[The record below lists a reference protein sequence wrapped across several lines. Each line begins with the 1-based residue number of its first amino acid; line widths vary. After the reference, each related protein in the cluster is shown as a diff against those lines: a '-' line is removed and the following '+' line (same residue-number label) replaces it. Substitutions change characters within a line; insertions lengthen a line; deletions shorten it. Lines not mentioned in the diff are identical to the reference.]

1 MTMDKDRIMP
11 VSALVNKQSLERRIH
26 RDGYIG
32 RIIMK
37 EIIFIREENCVG
49 CNKCIRSCKIFN
61 ANIAYIAEGG
71 NKVRI
76 DPEKCIACG
85 KCIEVC
91 DHDARD
97 YYDDTQRFFD
107 ELERGKKISVI
118 AAPSIRSNFFD
129 YENLF
134 GYLKSRGVQIIY
146 DVSFGADI
154 TTWAYLK
161 AIREKSLTS
170 VIAQPCPSVVNYIEK
185 FKPELLKNLAPIHSP
200 MMCAA
205 VYMRKYANITGELA
219 FLSPCIGKIT
229 EINDPNTY
237 QTVQYNVTFNKLKD
251 YLTKNRVNLSSYQ
264 RQPFDDMGCSLGF
277 LFSRPGGLKENV
289 EAKTKGAWVRQV
301 EGQEHAYDYL
311 DEYSKRLERNAP
323 VPLLVDILNC
333 PKGCNVGTGTEK
345 NVSVDDA
352 DFAFNQMKEE
362 KLQDKGGKRFT
373 KKMDWLYKSF
383 DEQLKLEDF
392 VRHYDGYRKVKE
404 IKEPSNAEYQE
415 IFKQLHK
422 ADKKDQ
428 ELNCSA
434 CGYHNCKDMAKAICN
449 GLNHI
454 HNCMEYTRREVLLE
468 KINFEHKNLELEM
481 TNQQASQ
488 MLEEVNLL
496 SDERLENTKRME
508 ALLGTLAQAS
518 FSISS
523 SMDQLNSSIGQIAD
537 KSKNISG
544 FTGDVSG
551 SINSI
556 VMAMKE
562 INLSLNEIS
571 QNCSRSKNITADAE
585 NKAADTNKII
595 EQLSHSSEQIGRIV
609 RVIDDIADQTNML
622 ALNAA
627 IEAAGAGEAGKG
639 FAVVAGEVKE
649 LARQTAESTEE
660 IGAQIRTMQENMKN
674 AVSSMGTITD
684 VIDEITKITN
694 TIAAA
699 IAEQSAVAG
708 DISGAVV
715 TAAEKA
721 NQITE
726 QMKSIAVNSKEA
738 FDSISETSSSIH
750 ELVASASEYSDK

>member
-1 MTMDKDRIMP
+1 
-11 VSALVNKQSLERRIH
+11 
-26 RDGYIG
+26 
-32 RIIMK
+32 MK
-37 EIIFIREENCVG
+37 EIIIVREENCVG
-49 CNKCIRSCKIFN
+49 CNKCIRNCRVFN
-61 ANIAYIAEGG
+61 ANIAYIAESG

-76 DPEKCIACG
+76 DPEKCIVCG

-91 DHDARD
+91 DHYARD
-97 YYDDTQRFFD
+97 YDDDTQRFFE

-118 AAPSIRSNFFD
+118 AAPSIRANFTD

-134 GYLKSRGVQIIY
+134 GYLKNRGVQVIY
-146 DVSFGADI
+146 DASFGADI

-161 AIREKSLTS
+161 AIREKGLTS
-170 VIAQPCPSVVNYIEK
+170 VIAQPCPPVVNYIEK
-185 FKPELLKNLAPIHSP
+185 FRPELIRNLAPIHSP

-205 VYMRKYANITGELA
+205 VYMRKYAGITGEIA

-229 EINDPNTY
+229 EINDPNTH
-237 QTVQYNVTFNKLKD
+237 QTIQYNVTFQKLKE
-251 YLTKNRVNLSSYQ
+251 YLIKNKIILSSYSP
-264 RQPFDDMGCSLGF
+264 QPYDDMGCSLGF

-289 EAKTKGAWVRQV
+289 ETRVKGAWIRQV
-301 EGQEHAYDYL
+301 EGQEHTYDYL
-311 DEYSKRLERNAP
+311 DEYGKRAERNAP
-323 VPLLVDILNC
+323 LPPLVDILNC
-333 PKGCNVGTGTEK
+333 PKGCNSGTGTER
-345 NVSVDDA
+345 NISVDDA
-352 DFAFNQMKEE
+352 DFTFNRMKEE
-362 KLQDKGGKRFT
+362 KLKDKGGKRFT
-373 KKMDWLYKSF
+373 KKINWLYKNF
-383 DEQLKLEDF
+383 DEQLRLEDF
-392 VRHYDGYRKVKE
+392 IRQYDGSRKVKE
-404 IKEPSNAEYQE
+404 VKEPSAAEYQE
-415 IFKQLHK
+415 IFRQLHK
-422 ADKKDQ
+422 TGKKDQ

-454 HNCMEYTRREVLLE
+454 HNCMDFTRREVLLE
-468 KINFEHKNLELEM
+468 KNHIEQKTMELEM
-481 TNQQASQ
+481 TNQQAIQ

-496 SDERLENTKRME
+496 SEERLKNAKRME

-523 SMDQLNSSIGQIAD
+523 SMDQLNSSIGQIAERS
-537 KSKNISG
+537 KSISG
-544 FTGDVSG
+544 FTGDVSN

-556 VMAMKE
+556 VMAVKE

-585 NKAADTNKII
+585 RKAADTNRII
-595 EQLSHSSEQIGRIV
+595 EQLSRSSEQIGRIV

-660 IGAQIRTMQENMKN
+660 IGSRIRTMQENMKS
-674 AVSSMGTITD
+674 AVSAMGTISD

-694 TIAAA
+694 TIAAS

-715 TAAEKA
+715 TAAEKV

-726 QMKSIAVNSKEA
+726 QMKSIAANSKEA
-738 FDSISETSSSIH
+738 FDSISETSASIH
-750 ELVASASEYSDK
+750 ELVASASEFSEK

>member
-1 MTMDKDRIMP
+1 MKD
-11 VSALVNKQSLERRIH
+11 
-26 RDGYIG
+26 
-32 RIIMK
+32 
-37 EIIFIREENCVG
+37 IIFIREENCVG
-49 CNKCIRSCKIFN
+49 CNKCIRSCKIFS
-61 ANIAYIAEGG
+61 ANIAYVTEGG

-97 YYDDTQRFFD
+97 YVDDTERFFE

-118 AAPSIRSNFFD
+118 AAPSIRTNFED

-134 GYLKSRGVQIIY
+134 GYLKSRGVQVIH

-161 AIREKSLTS
+161 AIREKNLSS
-170 VIAQPCPSVVNYIEK
+170 VIAQPCPSIVNYIEK
-185 FKPELLKNLAPIHSP
+185 YKPELIKNLAPIHSP
-200 MMCAA
+200 MMCTAI
-205 VYMRKYANITGELA
+205 YMRKYADISGDIA

-229 EINDPNTY
+229 EINDPNTH
-237 QTVQYNVTFNKLKD
+237 QMIQYNVTFHKLKQ
-251 YLTKNRVNLSSYQ
+251 YLARNKVTLSSY
-264 RQPFDDMGCSLGF
+264 RNQPFEDIGCSLGC

-289 EAKTKGAWVRQV
+289 EAKVKGAWVRQV

-311 DEYSKRLERNAP
+311 DEYGIRLGRNNP
-323 VPLLVDILNC
+323 LPLLVDILNC
-333 PKGCNVGTGTEK
+333 PNGCNVGTGTEK
-345 NVSVDDA
+345 NISIDDA
-352 DFAFNQMKEE
+352 DYAFNHLKEE
-362 KLQDKGGKRFT
+362 KLKDKGGKRFT
-373 KKMDWLYKSF
+373 KKIDWLYKTF
-383 DEQLKLEDF
+383 DETLKLDDF
-392 VRHYDGYRKVKE
+392 IRMYDNYRKVKDL
-404 IKEPSNAEYQE
+404 KEPSNTEYND
-415 IFKQLHK
+415 IFMKLHK
-422 ADKKDQ
+422 AEKKDR

-434 CGYHNCKDMAKAICN
+434 CGYHNCKDMVKAIMN

-454 HNCMEYTRREVLLE
+454 DNCMDFTRREVLLE
-468 KINFEHKNLELEM
+468 RNNFEQKNQELEK
-481 TNQQASQ
+481 TNLQAAK
-488 MLEEVNLL
+488 MLDEVNHL
-496 SDERLENTKRME
+496 SEERLESTKKME
-508 ALLGTLAQAS
+508 TLLRTLASAS

-523 SMDQLNSSIGQIAD
+523 GMEQLNSSMGQIAD
-537 KSKNISG
+537 RSKNISG

-585 NKAADTNKII
+585 SKAVDTNKII
-595 EQLSHSSEQIGRIV
+595 EQLSRSSQQIGRIV

-660 IGAQIRTMQENMKN
+660 IGSQISAMHENMKN
-674 AVSSMGTITD
+674 AVSAMGTISE

-715 TAAEKA
+715 TAAEKV
-721 NQITE
+721 NLITE
-726 QMKSIAVNSKEA
+726 QMKSIATNSREA
-738 FDSISETSSSIH
+738 FESISETSSSIRD
-750 ELVASASEYSDK
+750 LVASATEFSEN